1 MRSPWA
7 TRIVSTK
14 EERMPPQTKKGAAAN
29 AATPLRGPAASS
41 ASSIGGDL
49 LSHGAAP
56 AVPSARGG
64 LNFRVRHGAGCAPAA
79 KAADRRGR
87 RERRRA
93 LRAAWRSET
102 IAARARR
109 ARGALPLRA
118 GAVALLVPLG

>member
-1 MRSPWA
+1 M
-7 TRIVSTK
+7 
-14 EERMPPQTKKGAAAN
+14 
-29 AATPLRGPAASS
+29 LPASG
-41 ASSIGGDL
+41 GGDL

-102 IAARARR
+102 IAARALR
-109 ARGALPLRA
+109 ARGALPFRA